1 MNLGWKLAATI
12 QGKAPDGLLDSY
24 QTERYPLGAQVL
36 DWSRAQVLVMRPDSN
51 ARALNAIL
59 HDLMDTRDGA
69 TYFAGRV
76 WGLTT
81 RYDLGGDHPLVGHSV
96 PNFEFEDG
104 TTIGELMRDG
114 RGVLLDFSGNASLEN
129 LARGY
134 RDRINFV
141 SGLAK
146 EQLGLSTALIRPDGF
161 IAWAS
166 DNEPDDPINQ
176 TDGRSLVRLLR
187 HEEDTMNSPVT
198 IVQ

>member
-59 HDLMDTRDGA
+59 HDPMDTRDGA

-76 WGLTT
+76 WGVTT

-114 RGVLLDFSGNASLEN
+114 RGVLLDFSGNASLES

-166 DNEPDDPINQ
+166 DNEPDDQSIRQ
-176 TDGRSLVRLLR
+176 TVALWFGSCATKRTL
-187 HEEDTMNSPVT
+187 
-198 IVQ
+198 